1 MEPSRSLS
9 SLRTSSHINS
19 HTLLDKLVYC
29 LVLPFCFPPSVVLT
43 SERTSAAGLRTDFS
57 NFLPSLLN
65 GGDIG
70 IRPKQFEIFLSLST
84 GDLEAVLTKENKKF
98 SKS

>member
-1 MEPSRSLS
+1 MFS
-9 SLRTSSHINS
+9 
-19 HTLLDKLVYC
+19 
-29 LVLPFCFPPSVVLT
+29 FFPPSVVLT

-70 IRPKQFEIFLSLST
+70 IRPKQFEIFCPSLSHWRYECCFDERKQKILQIVMS
-84 GDLEAVLTKENKKF
+84 GGYECCYIIIF
-98 SKS
+98 I